1 MAEHTQWEAESAS
14 DAQAA
19 PDAASAP
26 MPMPMSEPEPVP
38 MSEPEPEPE
47 PISAPGEAAAGRKRT
62 VKTRTLFTGAV
73 VLGLVGGASAGY
85 TVQALR
91 TPTPLPPLSVA
102 QPLYPL
108 SPIYDG
114 VRTAGL
120 PTSQDDATVVDGD
133 LTKLLLPTPA
143 GATATIDHTWMDL
156 LGEAD
161 TCDDTASC
169 FDTDLHDGVARIADT
184 AWMRG
189 DGLFEEIRILQY
201 LPGHSSYADHGLNDL
216 LAGGGAKLSMPDGIA
231 AAGKETFDS
240 HHEYDDHAVSVH
252 GDLAVYF
259 WVTSA
264 THVPDPSIINDLIKR
279 QMVRL

>member
-1 MAEHTQWEAESAS
+1 MAEHTQWGAESAP

-19 PDAASAP
+19 PDAVTLTPAP
-26 MPMPMSEPEPVP
+26 EHMQGPEPTSMPVP
-38 MSEPEPEPE
+38 VPV
-47 PISAPGEAAAGRKRT
+47 PISVPGEAAADRKRS

-73 VLGLVGGASAGY
+73 VLGLLGGASAGY

-114 VRTAGL
+114 VRAAGL
-120 PTSQDDATVVDGD
+120 PASQDDATVVDGD

-143 GATATIDHTWMDL
+143 GATTTIDHTWMDL

-184 AWMRG
+184 AWRRG
-189 DGLFEEIRILQY
+189 DGLFEEIRIFQY
-201 LPGHSSYADHGLNDL
+201 LPGRSSYADRGISDM
-216 LAGGGAKLSMPDGIA
+216 LAGGGTKLRMPDGIA
-231 AAGKETFDS
+231 AAGHESFDS
-240 HHEYDDHAVSVH
+240 HDEYDDHAVAVH

-259 WVTSA
+259 WVTSR
-264 THVPDPSIINDLIKR
+264 THAPDPSIINDLITR
-279 QMVRL
+279 QMARL